1 MKYIAHRGYS
11 SKATENTI
19 EAAILAGKSKYFY
32 GIEYDIHLTKDN
44 KFIVHHDFTTERLS
58 ELNLTIKEST
68 YSELSKV
75 KLINKTTKEYN
86 LDIPLLDEYINICNK
101 HDKVN
106 VIEIK
111 PIFNDEEIDLFLN
124 EIKKANN
131 VIVISFN
138 LNNLLKIRKLNSNIK
153 LQYLTGE
160 FNKENF
166 KICKDNNID
175 LDLNYA
181 LINKENMEYF
191 KENNFI
197 VNCWTVNNNELAN
210 ELINLKVDF
219 ITTDG
224 LLEYK
229 Y

>member
-19 EAAILAGKSKYFY
+19 ESALLAARANYFY

-44 KFIVHHDFTTERLS
+44 KFIVHHDFTTKRLS
-58 ELNLTIKEST
+58 ENEVIIKDSTLN
-68 YSELSKV
+68 ELQAV
-75 KLINKTTKEYN
+75 NLIDINNNNFTMK
-86 LDIPLLDEYINICNK
+86 IPLLDEYINICNK
-101 HDKVN
+101 YDKVN

-138 LNNLLKIRKLNSNIK
+138 LNNLRKIRKLNSDIK

-160 FNKENF
+160 FNKDNF
-166 KICKDNNID
+166 EICKDNNID
-175 LDLNYA
+175 LDLQYQ
-181 LINKENMEYF
+181 LITKDNMEYF

-210 ELINLKVDF
+210 EVINLKVDF

-229 Y
+229 

>member
-11 SKATENTI
+11 RKATENSI
-19 EAAILAGKSKYFY
+19 ESATLAGMSEYFY

-44 KFIVHHDFTTERLS
+44 KFVVHHDFTTERLS
-58 ELNLTIKEST
+58 ELNLTIKDST
-68 YSELSKV
+68 YEELSRV
-75 KLINKTTKEYN
+75 KLINKNTNEYN
-86 LDIPLLDEYINICNK
+86 VRIPLLDEYINICNN

-111 PIFNDEEIDLFLN
+111 PIFNDEEINLFLN

-138 LNNLLKIRKLNSNIK
+138 LNNLLKIRKLNSDIK

-160 FNKENF
+160 FNKDNF
-166 KICKDNNID
+166 EICKDNNID
-175 LDLNYA
+175 LDLQYQ
-181 LINKENMEYF
+181 LITKDNMEYF

-210 ELINLKVDF
+210 EVINLKVDF

-229 Y
+229 

>member
-1 MKYIAHRGYS
+1 
-11 SKATENTI
+11 
-19 EAAILAGKSKYFY
+19 
-32 GIEYDIHLTKDN
+32 
-44 KFIVHHDFTTERLS
+44 
-58 ELNLTIKEST
+58 NLTIKEST